1 MADSDGIAK
10 LVDLTKDIK
19 ITMFTTI
26 DAEGHFVSR
35 PMAQHLVEP
44 DGDLWFFARAG
55 LPSGRADHGQPA
67 HRADAELQRHLD
79 LHRRRGRGGRGPGEG
94 QVACGTAGWKPGC
107 RKVRTTR
114 TSS

>member
-55 LPSGRADHGQPA
+55 LPTWS
-67 HRADAELQRHLD
+67 
-79 LHRRRGRGGRGPGEG
+79 RRSP
-94 QVACGTAGWKPGC
+94 P
-107 RKVRTTR
+107 TR
-114 TSS
+114 TSGLTLSSNDTWISIDGAAEVVEDREKARSLWNSWVEAWLPEGPDDPNVV